1 MAAVILWA
9 GKVVETNHS
18 NAQNVL
24 GKPNGEMA
32 GMGKDSSI
40 RVGDFRGGYHPDLSK
55 LLGVSAKVLGKADV
69 IAFEF
74 NGGSPGPSGGWES
87 SNWTFRDGKIEMSV
101 AFDESAKA
109 TRPPEVVANGSCSV
123 ARYSEF
129 FGFTATPDLGAIV
142 SYILF
147 ALPPK
152 MDMGSPEF
160 TIQLA
165 GGGALPGEGTPD
177 PDAIGI
183 FPCARA
189 LRGIK

>member
-9 GKVVETNHS
+9 GNVVQTNHS
-18 NAQNVL
+18 NAQNIL

-40 RVGDFRGGYHPDLSK
+40 RVGDFRGGFYPDLSN
-55 LLGVSAKVLGKADV
+55 LLGVPAKVLVKADV

-87 SNWTFRDGKIEMSV
+87 SHWTFSDGKSELSV

-109 TRPPEVVANGSCSV
+109 TRPAAVVANGSCSV

-129 FGFTATPDLGAIV
+129 FGFTPTADLGTVV

-152 MDMGSPEF
+152 MNMGSPEF

-165 GGGALPGEGTPD
+165 GGGELPGEGTPD

-189 LRGIK
+189 LRGVK